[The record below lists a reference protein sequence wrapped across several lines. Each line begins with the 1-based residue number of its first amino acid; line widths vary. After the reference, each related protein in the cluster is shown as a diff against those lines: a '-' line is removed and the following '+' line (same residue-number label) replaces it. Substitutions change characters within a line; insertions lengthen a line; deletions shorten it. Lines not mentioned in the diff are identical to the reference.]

1 MQAAGSVSISGIL
14 DRVLQRRRWAHIVE
28 TRRDGVQAP
37 ALPVRTYYG
46 ARARRA
52 GARRAICSVALL
64 AKGAGH
70 SLRNAS
76 CSSSRKTSVA
86 APRDSIRGSST
97 LCQHDFAVNPDFV
110 SAAVLL
116 ILVI

>member
-28 TRRDGVQAP
+28 TRRDGVF
-37 ALPVRTYYG
+37 RG
-46 ARARRA
+46 
-52 GARRAICSVALL
+52 ICGVVLL

-86 APRDSIRGSST
+86 APRDLIRGSLMLGGGFLQEGREHGMKIT
-97 LCQHDFAVNPDFV
+97 QQIFG
-110 SAAVLL
+110 AANTDAA
-116 ILVI
+116 